1 MNLTMVQ
8 ESSLTITIENI
19 PARNNWLVNILA
31 AMTFFISAGS
41 MAAVSVLF
49 NETARDLHLNVVQI
63 GSIWG
68 MVSFGSIFMLPVSGF
83 LCDRLGAKRTL
94 VIFGLL
100 TAITGALRGL
110 SNGFFSLMA
119 TTFVW
124 GLLNTAIVPP
134 SNIIISRY
142 ATPEKQGLAQ
152 GFLAA
157 GGGTGLTVGS
167 LISAS
172 WLSPLLGGWRN
183 VFFLFGG
190 ATLAISLI
198 WQFAVKAPPKP
209 AANESIPLGRGF
221 GRLLRLKDLW
231 LIGLTM
237 LAYSSCIGG
246 VMGYL
251 PYHLESIGWSTVAAG
266 GVFAAFA
273 AAGALGTI
281 PLTTLSDRIGSR
293 KILLYTALLTALIG
307 IGLMAI
313 TRSWIFWPLAIAIGL
328 FFPMS
333 SALFTTVCIEL
344 KEVGAAYAGMAV
356 SLTMSMASIG
366 KTFFPIL
373 GNSLATINGS
383 ISWPFILW
391 AFLAAIGFGAVFF
404 VKETGWRSGEKNRN
418 D

>member
-1 MNLTMVQ
+1 MTLSMVQ
-8 ESSLTITIENI
+8 ESSLAKAVNHK
-19 PARNNWLVNILA
+19 PARNTWLVNILA
-31 AMTFFISAGS
+31 AMTFMISAGS

-49 NETARDLHLNVVQI
+49 KETAGDLNLNVVQI

-68 MVSFGSIFMLPVSGF
+68 IISFGSIFILPISG
-83 LCDRLGAKRTL
+83 LLSDRLGAKRTL

-134 SNIIISRY
+134 SNIIVSRY
-142 ATPEKQGLAQ
+142 STPEKQGLAQ

-157 GGGTGLTVGS
+157 GGGLGLTLGS

-190 ATLAISLI
+190 VTLAISLI
-198 WQFAVKAPPKP
+198 WQFAVKEPPKP
-209 AANESIPLGRGF
+209 AAGEVIPLGRAF
-221 GRLLRLKDLW
+221 SHVLRLKQLW
-231 LIGLTM
+231 LIGLTW
-237 LAYSSCIGG
+237 LTYSSCIGG
-246 VMGYL
+246 VMGFL

-293 KILLYTALLTALIG
+293 KMLLQAAFLTTMIG
-307 IGLMAI
+307 TGLMAI
-313 TRSWIFWPLAIAIGL
+313 AHNWIFWPLAAMVGL
-328 FFPMS
+328 FFPMN
-333 SALFTTVCIEL
+333 SALFTTVCIEI
-344 KEVGAAYAGMAV
+344 KEVGVAYAATAV
-356 SLTMSMASIG
+356 GLLLSITSCG

-373 GNSLATINGS
+373 GNSLATINGT
-383 ISWPFILW
+383 ISWPFVLW
-391 AFLAAIGFGAVFF
+391 SLMAALGFGILFF
-404 VKETGWRSGEKNRN
+404 VKETGWRGSQRLE
-418 D
+418 